1 MAIPAATL
9 AKTLLILASAVY
21 VLTAMRSVL
30 PLIYDLRPVLDW
42 LRPPYVYFI
51 INGII
56 VSIALSSRFQRD
68 RLEKKLS
75 GQFYPLVT
83 ATTPPPADLVAFA
96 HPEIKS
102 VVEASFEGPFVG
114 ESELKPAAVDGATV
128 EFHEEKLGEGDVIIE
143 KEAAAGKEI
152 ETEIACT
159 DLKPTESESQLILQA
174 AEKPLVSSHFAHRG
188 KQSVKSSPD
197 QGGGRGLRVA
207 RQRKQL
213 ETLESTWKSITEGRS
228 HVQLTRRLKK
238 PDAPE
243 NQQSQSRL
251 IAGADEVVVKRPSR
265 SPGVMILRREPSL
278 SQDEL
283 NRRVEAFI
291 KKFNEEMRIQR
302 QQSLQQ
308 YMETIKRAGLN

>member
-9 AKTLLILASAVY
+9 AKALLILASAVY

-30 PLIYDLRPVLDW
+30 PLIYDLRPVLAW

-56 VSIALSSRFQRD
+56 VSIVLSSRFQRD

-75 GQFYPLVT
+75 GQCYPLVT
-83 ATTPPPADLVAFA
+83 ANTPPPADLVAFA
-96 HPEIKS
+96 HPEFKS
-102 VVEASFEGPFVG
+102 VAEASFEGPFVG
-114 ESELKPAAVDGATV
+114 ESELNPAAVDGATV
-128 EFHEEKLGEGDVIIE
+128 EFGEEKLGEGDVIIE
-143 KEAAAGKEI
+143 KEAAVGKEI
-152 ETEIACT
+152 ATEMACT
-159 DLKPTESESQLILQA
+159 DLKPTESESQLISLA

-188 KQSVKSSPD
+188 KQSVKSSPE
-197 QGGGRGLRVA
+197 GGGRGLRVA

-243 NQQSQSRL
+243 NREQSQSRRT
-251 IAGADEVVVKRPSR
+251 AAADEVVAKRPSR

-308 YMETIKRAGLN
+308 YMETIKRRAN